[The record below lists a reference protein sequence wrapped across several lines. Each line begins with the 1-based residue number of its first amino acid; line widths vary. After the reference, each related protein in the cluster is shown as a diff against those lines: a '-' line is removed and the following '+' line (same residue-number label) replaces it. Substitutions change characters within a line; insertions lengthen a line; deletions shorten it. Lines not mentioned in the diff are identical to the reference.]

1 MLESKS
7 AESGCDALSIVA
19 VIVLYKVQARDA
31 TAFLTLTGANSGF
44 SKWRNA
50 LHVLVYDN
58 TPEGGD
64 PGPLPESVQ
73 YESAGRNSG
82 IAAAYNRALDIAQ
95 YHGCPWLLLLDQDT
109 VLPENFLESLMD
121 ELKEYEANPEIVAV
135 VPIVRSGGIVVSP
148 KRVWFFGL
156 KTFQK
161 TPRGIQNAEI
171 ASINS
176 GTAIRCDFVRSIGG
190 FSRAYWLDYLDHWL
204 FRQIYAAGKKVAVSD
219 CILEHNLSVQD
230 YRRNIDL
237 ARYRSILAGES
248 AFMTAHKSKLQIPV
262 YLLRLLARSAKLAI
276 QRQPDLALLTVAMI
290 AKIAKNP
297 TRSLEKNLQ

>member
-1 MLESKS
+1 MPMLLR
-7 AESGCDALSIVA
+7 LS
-19 VIVLYKVQARDA
+19 
-31 TAFLTLTGANSGF
+31 
-44 SKWRNA
+44 
-50 LHVLVYDN
+50 
-58 TPEGGD
+58 
-64 PGPLPESVQ
+64 PL
-73 YESAGRNSG
+73 
-82 IAAAYNRALDIAQ
+82 
-95 YHGCPWLLLLDQDT
+95 
-109 VLPENFLESLMD
+109 F
-121 ELKEYEANPEIVAV
+121 
-135 VPIVRSGGIVVSP
+135 RSGGIVVSP

-219 CILEHNLSVQD
+219 CILEHNLSVHD
-230 YRRNIDL
+230 YQRNIDL